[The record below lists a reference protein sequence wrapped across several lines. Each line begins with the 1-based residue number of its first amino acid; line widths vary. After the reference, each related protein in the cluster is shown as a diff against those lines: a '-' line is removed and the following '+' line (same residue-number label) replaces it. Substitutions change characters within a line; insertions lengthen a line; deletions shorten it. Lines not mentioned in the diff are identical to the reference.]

1 MNHTTT
7 IALSLIILASIS
19 GCATKMSDV
28 TDENSPTMKEIYDG
42 SFNSTSPLAVSKEE
56 AEYNKKHGI
65 GTSDNAQKGKGI
77 IAKKRAIHEGPV
89 DLRDYTRTANNEHQV
104 LFKRIDNPVL
114 IGYVFAH
121 LTEDDIPI
129 PSYSIPFRMSPK
141 DYYAMPGENQ
151 PF

>member
-1 MNHTTT
+1 MNHTKT
-7 IALSLIILASIS
+7 IAFSLIILASVS

-28 TDENSPTMKEIYDG
+28 TDENSLTMKEIYNG
-42 SFNSTSPLAVSKEE
+42 SFNAISPLAISKEE

-65 GTSDNAQKGKGI
+65 ETGGSVQ
-77 IAKKRAIHEGPV
+77 KRAIHEGPV

-104 LFKRIDNPVL
+104 LFKRIDNPIL